1 MNTVEAKEWLDKC
14 YGICSPPS
22 STIKYWF
29 AEFRRGRTSTADA
42 ERSGRPKEAIIP
54 EIIQQVR
61 RMLLNDRKVKVR
73 EIAESIDISTGSVV
87 TIMHQH
93 LHMKKLLAMWVPHFL
108 NIDQKE
114 QRINDSQRCLALYN
128 RNPREFLRRYIT
140 MDETWVHHYV
150 PQDKRQSA
158 EWVGPDERPPKR
170 VKQDRWAGKKYCVIS

>member
-14 YGICSPPS
+14 YGICSPS

-73 EIAESIDISTGSVV
+73 EIAESIGISTGSVV

-93 LHMKKLLAMWVPHFL
+93 LHMKKLLAM
-108 NIDQKE
+108 
-114 QRINDSQRCLALYN
+114 
-128 RNPREFLRRYIT
+128 EFLRRYIT

-170 VKQDRWAGKKYCVIS
+170 VKQDRWAGK